1 MRGDVVRCRPA
12 FLRFQQILCHI
23 MKTTLILIGKTD
35 GKLYQSAIDDYV
47 SRIGHYMPF
56 TVKVIP
62 DIKNTRALS
71 EEQQKEREG
80 NLILDQVQAQD
91 SLVLLDERGEERRSI
106 EFARWLG
113 KRQAAGRNLVF
124 VIGGPYG
131 FSEAVYKRA
140 EAMVSLSR
148 MTFSHQM
155 VRLIFI
161 EQLYRACTILKGE
174 KYHHE

>member
-1 MRGDVVRCRPA
+1 
-12 FLRFQQILCHI
+12 

-35 GKLYQSAIDDYV
+35 GKLYQSAIDDYA
-47 SRIGHYMPF
+47 SRISHYMPF
-56 TVKVIP
+56 NIKVIP

-80 NLILDQVQAQD
+80 NLILENVQPQD
-91 SLVLLDERGEERRSI
+91 CLVLLDERGEERRSI
-106 EFARWLG
+106 EFAKWLG

-131 FSEAVYKRA
+131 FSDAVYKRA